1 MANEQLNMTMTR
13 TGHIM
18 ILGCSHKTVQLQD
31 LLGKKGHMVSVAGN
45 HAAYIDAIEAKPP
58 YEITILTD
66 SFDDALNS
74 SLLTTIRTSC
84 QPGNIICLC
93 SGDSPETERL
103 IRSSGPVFYGSCES
117 FIAEADRIIQSSL
130 AASGSRASDK
140 RAASAKMLEQRL
152 LTPPPFTSN
161 SLRCQIHA
169 VRTGAVTIAGRS
181 MEVLMALTLLTLT
194 GLPVLLVLAARKL
207 LKGTPVLD
215 TVSIRTST
223 GTAVKAYRFHS
234 TGHAFRDIPL
244 AVLILLGKLS
254 IIDTNQPDHNSVMQW
269 NALIRDLQ

>member
-45 HAAYIDAIEAKPP
+45 HAAYIEAIEAKPP

-74 SLLTTIRTSC
+74 SLLTTIRMSC

-103 IRSSGPVFYGSCES
+103 IRSSARFSMAAAKVSLQRLTGSSNRHWPHPDQEQATRGRHRQKCLSNDFLPPTIHFEQPQAPNTRRENWCSYNSGSLNGSTYGTD
-117 FIAEADRIIQSSL
+117 APYPDRI
-130 AASGSRASDK
+130 ACPAGAGGKKASQGNAGTRYRFNTDINRNGSES
-140 RAASAKMLEQRL
+140 
-152 LTPPPFTSN
+152 
-161 SLRCQIHA
+161 
-169 VRTGAVTIAGRS
+169 
-181 MEVLMALTLLTLT
+181 
-194 GLPVLLVLAARKL
+194 LPVPFHRTCFSRHSAR
-207 LKGTPVLD
+207 
-215 TVSIRTST
+215 S
-223 GTAVKAYRFHS
+223 
-234 TGHAFRDIPL
+234 
-244 AVLILLGKLS
+244 
-254 IIDTNQPDHNSVMQW
+254 PDSFGETLNH
-269 NALIRDLQ
+269 